1 MAGVKAVWQQ
11 NLRVCRLQLEWS
23 QEGDSWLKKNI
34 KKMNLLICL
43 PLFLSYAV
51 PSSCGL
57 MTALDKSE
65 EIPKSTVEVL
75 IVVL

>member
-1 MAGVKAVWQQ
+1 
-11 NLRVCRLQLEWS
+11 
-23 QEGDSWLKKNI
+23 
-34 KKMNLLICL
+34 MNLLICL

-57 MTALDKSE
+57 MTTLDKSE

-75 IVVL
+75 SSDCRAVKVCKRFNFTFSDQFSVSSSLKFIAFSDSS